1 MFQPF
6 WHVKL
11 DLADVAEVMDKI
23 FSTFCWVSISML
35 SKVVNIRSSIFAE
48 LLSNMQVIIWLHIY
62 SLWMW
67 VYWTLYFD
75 IQKIYK

>member
-62 SLWMW
+62 SL
-67 VYWTLYFD
+67 
-75 IQKIYK
+75 